1 MGCGRALPRLDCV
14 AHSLDPTDAGERTS
28 RLLSLARL
36 GTRGAQNPSRRTRV
50 AEPESQNPSR
60 RTRVSRAPSGN
71 ALTLRCNGRRKA
83 GSARVRFM
91 APRRVQGRSAPPT
104 PSQESATGQTV
115 LPVTRTSRPGLL
127 ENTGATS
134 RKMTP
139 VEWIPHFAVNAIVT
153 GEYPAAAGLRQ
164 SDGLRYGVPMPSSA
178 ARLVCVGWS
187 GVLSNQSHGVAQ
199 LVSEVSCCL
208 GPRSI

>member
-1 MGCGRALPRLDCV
+1 MGCGRALPRLDLRG
-14 AHSLDPTDAGERTS
+14 AHSLHPTDAGERPVCFPL
-28 RLLSLARL
+28 RALR
-36 GTRGAQNPSRRTRV
+36 
-50 AEPESQNPSR
+50 PESQDPSR
-60 RTRVSRAPSGN
+60 RTRVSRAPSEN

-91 APRRVQGRSAPPT
+91 TPRRVQGRSAPPT

-127 ENTGATS
+127 ENAGATS